1 MNGLKRTLRDSVT
14 ARWTVLLLVSFA
26 MLTGYYFA
34 DVMSPIKPMLQ
45 KLGAWD
51 NNSAFGLYYGAY
63 SWFNIFL
70 GMLIIGG
77 IILDKLGI
85 RFTGVVFLI
94 LMIGGAF
101 LNYYALTPTFLNG
114 GPGHAFF
121 NSFLTSYSASVKLAS
136 IGFAIFGV
144 GIEIVGV
151 TASRVIVK
159 WFMGK
164 ELALAM
170 GLQVAI
176 ARLGTAAALFFAPRI
191 AGIDEVVTRPV
202 ALGVL
207 IMLAGLIA
215 FLMYAIM
222 DVKLDKE
229 DQQTASAASEDE
241 EFRISDIGKLFKNKA
256 FMYISMLCVLFYGA
270 VFPFLK
276 YAGDFMVNK
285 FHVPVTTAGD
295 IPSLLP
301 FGTMILTPLFGF
313 YLDKVG
319 KGASIMIFG
328 SILVI
333 FVHLGF
339 AFGPSEIWVAY
350 ALIFI
355 LGVSFSLVPAS
366 MWPAV
371 PKIVEERYLGTAYS
385 VVFYIQNIGLMLI
398 PWLIGVVLD
407 ITNPGVAQQIQNGVE
422 GATLNYTV
430 PMVIF
435 AGIGFLGL
443 LFAFLLKAEDK
454 KKGYGLELPNIKEEV
469 IS

>member
-1 MNGLKRTLRDSVT
+1 MNEMKKTLRDSVA
-14 ARWTVLLLVSFA
+14 ARWTVLVLVSFA
-26 MLTGYYFA
+26 MLTAYYFA

-51 NNSAFGLYYGAY
+51 NNSAFGFYYGAY

-70 GMLIIGG
+70 FMLIIGG
-77 IILDKLGI
+77 VILDKLGI
-85 RFTGVVFLI
+85 RFTGVTFLI
-94 LMIGGAF
+94 LMIGGAY

-114 GPGHAFF
+114 GPGYAFF

-136 IGFAIFGV
+136 VGFAIFGV
-144 GIEIVGV
+144 GIEIIGV

-176 ARLGTAAALFFAPRI
+176 ARMGTAAALFFAPRI

-202 ALGVL
+202 AFGVI
-207 IMLAGLIA
+207 IMVAGLLT
-215 FLMYAIM
+215 FLVYVMM

-229 DQQTASAASEDE
+229 DKAAASAGAEEE
-241 EFRISDIGKLFKNKA
+241 EFRISDIGKLFKNKG
-256 FMYISMLCVLFYGA
+256 FMYISTLCVLFYGA

-301 FGTMILTPLFGF
+301 FGTMILTPLFGLF
-313 YLDKVG
+313 LDKVG

-333 FVHLGF
+333 LVHLGF
-339 AFGPSEIWVAY
+339 AFGPAEIWVAY
-350 ALIFI
+350 VLIFI
-355 LGVSFSLVPAS
+355 LGISFSLVPAS

-398 PWLIGVVLD
+398 PWLIGIVLD
-407 ITNPGVAQQIQNGVE
+407 KTNPGVAAQIQNGVS
-422 GATLNYTV
+422 GAELNYTV
-430 PMVIF
+430 PMLIF
-435 AGIGFLGL
+435 ACTGFLGL

-454 KKGYGLELPNIKEEV
+454 KKGYGLELPNIKA
-469 IS
+469 